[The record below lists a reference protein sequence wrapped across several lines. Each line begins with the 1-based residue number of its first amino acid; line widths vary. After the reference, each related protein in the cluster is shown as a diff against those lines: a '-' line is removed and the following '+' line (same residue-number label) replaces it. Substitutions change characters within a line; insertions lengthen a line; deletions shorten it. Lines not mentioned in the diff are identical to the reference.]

1 MNTVLVQLFLLST
14 LAPAQ
19 APAQWITVQAHLQT
33 TSDASAA
40 LTVGQPF
47 ELVIEAEHSPGSIAL
62 LPQDLGLPG
71 ALAERTSARV
81 HRRTPGQQADRDV
94 YVLQLLAFETGQHE
108 IPALPLAMG
117 STTASSP
124 AITVTVGSVLSTD
137 EQMVASSTRPEA
149 LEELEKFTAGTAPPE
164 KVLVPDYRVFWVLL
178 VVAAIVIAALWL
190 LRLSGRKKAQPEALE
205 PPPPP
210 RPAHEVALEAIERLK
225 AEDPLA
231 SGAFKTHYTALST
244 ILREYVGARFGF
256 DSLELTYDELS
267 EALRRHSAAGLKHDE
282 VEELLFTADQ
292 VKFAKF
298 VPLAEDGYEALRVTE
313 RIVRQTKAIPAPEEA
328 PSQ

>member
-1 MNTVLVQLFLLST
+1 MTTALVQLFLLSA
-14 LAPAQ
+14 LAPSQ
-19 APAQWITVQAHLQT
+19 AATPWITVQAHLQST
-33 TSDASAA
+33 GDAGAA

-47 ELVIEAEHSPGSIAL
+47 ELVIEAEHSPGTIAL

-71 ALAERTSARV
+71 ALAERTAARV
-81 HRRTPGQQADRDV
+81 HRRTPGKEADRDV
-94 YVLQLLAFETGQHE
+94 YVLQLLAFETGEHE

-124 AITVTVGSVLSTD
+124 ALMVTVGSVLSTD

-149 LEELEKFTAGTAPPE
+149 LDELEKFTAGTAPPE

-178 VVAAIVIAALWL
+178 VVAAIIIVALWL
-190 LRLSGRKKAQPEALE
+190 LRLSGRKKAQPTELE

-210 RPAHEVALEAIERLK
+210 RPAHEVALEAIEQLK
-225 AEDPLA
+225 ADDPLA
-231 SGAFKTHYTALST
+231 NGAFKTHYTALST

-282 VEELLFTADQ
+282 VEALLFTADQ

-298 VPLAEDGYEALRVTE
+298 IPVAEDGYEALRVTE
-313 RIVRQTKAIPAPEEA
+313 RIVQETKAVAAPEEA
-328 PSQ
+328 PSS